1 MARSAHQPRIKLVE
15 GQRDLVAVGATA
27 LLALCLVFGGASQG
41 NALQLAGLELAA
53 LPVLFLAGHRLWQS
67 GAYGHMRVTLA
78 LAGSVVAIPLLQ
90 LAPLPYDLWS
100 RLPGRQ
106 DVVTATALLGTQPW
120 LPISL
125 TPEATWRAAL
135 ALLPP
140 LAIFIATLVSRP
152 SARRG
157 MVVVIL
163 VAALLSAL
171 IGALQ
176 LASGGARALYP
187 YEVTNVGSAVG
198 LFANRNH
205 LATLLLVSLPLAG
218 ALVGAAFRTRTGD
231 RRLQVAV
238 TILFV
243 LIALVAI
250 AATRSRAGVLLA
262 GPALVGALLV
272 AWRSSGEGGRKGGLA
287 ALGLVGATAF
297 AAIGAFGLSPIL
309 DRFDQG
315 ASAEVRFQVWPTIA
329 STAEAY
335 LPTGS
340 GIGSFESVY
349 QSVEPLETL
358 DGSFLNHAHND
369 YLEVW
374 LEAGWP
380 GVIGLALF
388 CLWWASRT
396 YHVWGRADSALG
408 LERGASCVIGLVLL
422 HSLGDYPLR
431 TEAVA
436 TVLALACATLAAPTP
451 PSTLGARGA

>member
-1 MARSAHQPRIKLVE
+1 M
-15 GQRDLVAVGATA
+15 G

-41 NALQLAGLELAA
+41 NEVHVAGLELAA
-53 LPVLFLAGHRLWQS
+53 LPVLYLAGHRLWQS
-67 GAYGHMRVTLA
+67 RAYIQTKVALA
-78 LAGSVVAIPLLQ
+78 LAGLVVAIPLLQ

-140 LAIFIATLVSRP
+140 LAIFIATLVSPP
-152 SARRG
+152 SDRRG

-163 VAALLSAL
+163 VVAFLSAL
-171 IGALQ
+171 IGAVQ

-187 YEVTNVGSAVG
+187 YEITNVGSAVG
-198 LFANRNH
+198 LFSNRNH

-218 ALVGAAFRTRTGD
+218 ALVGAAYRARTGD
-231 RRLQVAV
+231 RRLQVAATV
-238 TILFV
+238 LFV

-262 GPALVGALLV
+262 GPALLGAFLV
-272 AWRSSGEGGRKGGLA
+272 AWRASGKGGRKGGLA
-287 ALGLVGATAF
+287 ALGLVGATAI
-297 AAIGAFGLSPIL
+297 AAVAAFGLSPIL
-309 DRFDQG
+309 DRFDQD
-315 ASAEVRFQVWPTIA
+315 ASTETRFQVWPTIA
-329 STAEAY
+329 STAEAF
-335 LPTGS
+335 LPIGS
-340 GIGSFESVY
+340 GVGSFESVY

-369 YLEVW
+369 YLETW
-374 LEAGWP
+374 LEAGWL
-380 GVIGLALF
+380 GVIALAAF
-388 CLWWASRT
+388 CLWWTRRT
-396 YHVWGRADSALG
+396 YHVWTNADPGSGFGRA
-408 LERGASCVIGLVLL
+408 ASLMIGLVLL

-431 TEAVA
+431 TEA
-436 TVLALACATLAAPTP
+436 LASVFAFACAALTLPAERR
-451 PSTLGARGA
+451 PSRAL